1 MPPVGSTDY
10 ASSKTIASQNM
21 IMNRPGTVPSS
32 LQVGGGGIRP
42 VTSQL
47 NTSYEQNKSVSP
59 YVRVLN
65 ESLDTLL
72 NPSMRPNGGGRRMA
86 DTRPYLD
93 QVGVQKRKSGVSR
106 AMTPAVNVKP
116 SGMNKSFSIK

>member
-1 MPPVGSTDY
+1 
-10 ASSKTIASQNM
+10 
-21 IMNRPGTVPSS
+21 
-32 LQVGGGGIRP
+32 
-42 VTSQL
+42 
-47 NTSYEQNKSVSP
+47 
-59 YVRVLN
+59 
-65 ESLDTLL
+65 
-72 NPSMRPNGGGRRMA
+72 MRPNGGGRRMA